1 MKKLRRVNAAKRKK
15 ERKETQR
22 KLAERTAS
30 MLNHPTECCVCGI
43 EFVRN
48 RSTVK
53 TWHVTIREDRVR
65 LACPDCW
72 CLVQE
77 TVEDRSKDNTAS
89 PQQKESKNYK

>member
-1 MKKLRRVNAAKRKK
+1 MKKLRRVNTAKRKK

-65 LACPDCW
+65 LACPGCW
-72 CLVQE
+72 QMVLEKAEQPN
-77 TVEDRSKDNTAS
+77 ED
-89 PQQKESKNYK
+89 

>member
-1 MKKLRRVNAAKRKK
+1 MKKLRRVNTAKRKK

-65 LACPDCW
+65 LACPECW

-77 TVEDRSKDNTAS
+77 AADLPPGDDSATLKE
-89 PQQKESKNYK
+89 KESKNYK